1 MIEMASVQF
10 GGITRRR
17 SNLDTN
23 FLTFASTIDLFV
35 IHFDICDDS
44 NVDKLERSVDV
55 AGKKKKKKNSQ
66 TMRNV
71 RNIF

>member
-55 AGKKKKKKNSQ
+55 AGKQKKKKQKKK
-66 TMRNV
+66 
-71 RNIF
+71 IFRR